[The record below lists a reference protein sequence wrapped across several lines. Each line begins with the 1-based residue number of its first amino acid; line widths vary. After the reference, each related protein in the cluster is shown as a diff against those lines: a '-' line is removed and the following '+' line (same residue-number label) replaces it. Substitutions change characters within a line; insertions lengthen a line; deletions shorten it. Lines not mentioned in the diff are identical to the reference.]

1 MGTIYPGAP
10 GATGRQARARSLAE
24 HATSNT
30 TEEANDRCRTPDDS
44 TAEDEHSDHN
54 RTTPATRQAPAWA
67 PFTFQGLSWQLSHAA
82 HGRFVKA
89 RPARP
94 TSTRLRSRRARQSP
108 SGGSIVAQTKTH
120 TGSRR
125 RIARNDWRNHGTHSR
140 MRRARGKPRSGRM
153 DDGDRDAGV
162 HEGEPKQGVRPH
174 LVGRD
179 RLVQV
184 RKEAPGFEGVRGR
197 LHRIEERQEMT
208 AATAP
213 GAARGRAREGASRRK
228 DIRHA
233 LVDGV
238 TAPLDQ
244 VRTDK
249 GKLRVAIASQLRRTI
264 LVFRNLEE
272 AANLFQGHYQQQ
284 FHPVPLLHSLPAHAI
299 RLLVAH

>member
-1 MGTIYPGAP
+1 MFQRMGIIYPGAP

-67 PFTFQGLSWQLSHAA
+67 PFTFQGLSCELRHTAY
-82 HGRFVKA
+82 GRFVKA
-89 RPARP
+89 HQLDPPRPVSVP
-94 TSTRLRSRRARQSP
+94 VMRAMRQQAVQS
-108 SGGSIVAQTKTH
+108 
-120 TGSRR
+120 SRR
-125 RIARNDWRNHGTHSR
+125 RKGTRCRAVSSRGAAREDWRNHGTHSR

-179 RLVQV
+179 RLVQA
-184 RKEAPGFEGVRGR
+184 RKEAPGVEGVSGR
-197 LHRIEERQEMT
+197 LHRVEERQEMT

-228 DIRHA
+228 ELEDDH
-233 LVDGV
+233 
-238 TAPLDQ
+238 DQ
-244 VRTDK
+244 
-249 GKLRVAIASQLRRTI
+249 
-264 LVFRNLEE
+264 E
-272 AANLFQGHYQQQ
+272 H
-284 FHPVPLLHSLPAHAI
+284 
-299 RLLVAH
+299 

>member
-44 TAEDEHSDHN
+44 TAEEKHSDHN

-67 PFTFQGLSWQLSHAA
+67 PFTFQGLSSRAKACGSWPFREGPTSSTHLDPSPLAPCSLIAIRRFNRRADEKA
-82 HGRFVKA
+82 HGVVRCPRAVPHGKIGGTMA
-89 RPARP
+89 RTAECAAPE
-94 TSTRLRSRRARQSP
+94 
-108 SGGSIVAQTKTH
+108 
-120 TGSRR
+120 
-125 RIARNDWRNHGTHSR
+125 
-140 MRRARGKPRSGRM
+140 GKPGPRRM

-179 RLVQV
+179 RLVQA
-184 RKEAPGFEGVRGR
+184 RKEAPGVEGVSGR
-197 LHRIEERQEMT
+197 LHRVEERQEMT

-228 DIRHA
+228 ELEDDH
-233 LVDGV
+233 
-238 TAPLDQ
+238 DQ
-244 VRTDK
+244 
-249 GKLRVAIASQLRRTI
+249 
-264 LVFRNLEE
+264 E
-272 AANLFQGHYQQQ
+272 H
-284 FHPVPLLHSLPAHAI
+284 
-299 RLLVAH
+299 